1 MRIMFDKE
9 SCRFIVLDPVE
20 TKRVLRAIKGQK
32 PEFTNEVIQQTVI
45 NSEIDN
51 RLSDFFYSIVEN
63 AKPGI
68 IETKFHDFHVEIKHL
83 RPDGS
88 IMAVTVP
95 YTTCVIYWQEPRR
108 FIETFL

>member
-1 MRIMFDKE
+1 MRILFDKE
-9 SCRFIVLDPVE
+9 SCRFIVIDPVE
-20 TKRVLRAIKGQK
+20 TKRVLNSIYGRK
-32 PEFTNEVIQQTVI
+32 EVLNEAVIQQTVI

-51 RLSDFFYSIVEN
+51 RLRNFFYSIVED

-68 IETKFHDFHVEIKHL
+68 VETKFHEFHAEIKHL

-88 IMAVTVP
+88 AMAVTVP
-95 YTTCVIYWQEPRR
+95 YTTCVIYWQEPYR

>member
-1 MRIMFDKE
+1 MRILFDKE
-9 SCRFIVLDPVE
+9 SYRFIVLDPVE
-20 TKRVLRAIKGQK
+20 TKRVLRAINGQK
-32 PEFTNEVIQQTVI
+32 TKLTNEVIQQTVI

-51 RLSDFFYSIVEN
+51 RLRDFFYSIVEE

-68 IETKFHDFHVEIKHL
+68 VQIKYHDFHAEIKHL

-88 IMAVTVP
+88 AMAITVP

>member
-1 MRIMFDKE
+1 MRILFDKE
-9 SCRFIVLDPVE
+9 SDRFIVIDPVE
-20 TKRVLRAIKGQK
+20 TKRVLNSMYGQK
-32 PEFTNEVIQQTVI
+32 REFTNEEIQQTVI

-51 RLSDFFYSIVEN
+51 RLRDFFYSIVEN

-68 IETKFHDFHVEIKHL
+68 VETKFHDFHAEIKHL

-88 IMAVTVP
+88 AMAITVP